1 MNRRRVA
8 MAHKKL
14 CKTLKILAGAAGI
27 ALVGMQLVAKKK
39 KADYTYKNEPAE
51 QNPFEGKKVVF
62 VKNDNDAENAD
73 GVRGHLE
80 ESGVV
85 FTQESLYSKYA
96 KRALDVV
103 LSFGGL
109 LVLSPVYA
117 TIALAIKIEDPGP
130 VLFTQKRLGK
140 NKEYFKLHKFRS
152 MKVSTPHDVPTHQLD
167 NPDQYITKVGKFIRA
182 HSLDELP
189 QIWDIFV
196 GNMSVIGPRPGL
208 WNQDLLT
215 AERDKYGANDVKP
228 GLTGWAQING
238 RDELEIPVKAKLDGE
253 YVQKQS
259 LLFDMKCF
267 LGTISKVSHDDS
279 VVEGG
284 TGEMKK
290 KPYHY
295 TDGKSDEE
303 LIGNIGFGEPVE
315 VDPEAKKKVLITGA
329 GSYIG
334 QSFIQYAKNHYPDN
348 FEIEELD
355 MTDVAW
361 KDKDFS
367 EYDVVYHVAG
377 IAHADVGKVSEEI
390 KSKYYEVNTGLAV
403 EAAEKAKREGVKT
416 FIFMSSMIVYGD
428 SAPYGQQKVID
439 ETTVLKPANFYGDS
453 KLQAD
458 VAVRELANDTYTV
471 IVLRPPMIYGKD
483 SKGNYRT
490 LAKLAKKLPVF
501 PNVDNERS
509 MLYIENLCELLCQVM
524 LLKPYHRNS
533 VVLLPQ
539 NGEWTKTSDMV
550 EMIAKASGKK
560 ITELKCLAPA
570 VWIGSKM
577 QGKIGGMVNK
587 AFGNS
592 CYAHEISVCPEI
604 DYQRVILRESIERTE
619 KTHIYK
625 AKGNMIQ
632 DEKPKALMIA
642 SVASM
647 IDQFNMDNISI
658 LLKLG
663 YEVHVAADFV
673 DGGTINQERIEN
685 LKTRLLEMGVDVF
698 HIVIPRKIT
707 AINKIITAY
716 KEVKDL
722 CDANCYRIV
731 HCHSPIGGV
740 VARMA
745 ARDIRK
751 KGTKVIYTAHGFH
764 FYDGAPKKN
773 WLMFYPV
780 EKECSRLTDVLIT
793 INKEDYNRA
802 KKSFH
807 AKETMYVPGVGVDT
821 DKFSSGLIDIAL
833 KRNELGV
840 EKNQYMFLSVGELSK
855 RENHEVVIKTLSKID
870 TVDYK
875 YFIVGKGELEKYLE
889 DLVKALGLENKVY
902 LLGYRTDVSELC
914 QAADLFIFPSHQEGL
929 PVALM
934 EAIACKT
941 NVICSNIRGNVD
953 LVLDDAYLFDEHN
966 VNAVVDCINAL
977 VDSKKRE
984 IFLEDSKEMVLKNYN
999 HLKKFDLL
1007 AVREAM
1013 RKIYSEKSGGQ
1024 YIQLNRLIFRQQFL
1038 LEHGLELDSILLFSV
1053 GELNNNKNHQ
1063 IIVDAVAKLHN
1074 DKIHYFIAGE
1084 GSEKENLVLLAEKL
1098 GVVNQLHLLGFRT
1111 DVEQLLRIMDVYCLP
1126 SIREGLNVSLMEA
1139 MASGLL
1145 CVASKIRGNVDLIK
1159 NGVTGFLCD
1168 PFDVDDVT
1176 SAMINVIELQSELTY
1191 NDNKNLIDGKYSKH
1205 TVNSIMEDLYK
1216 RYI

>member
-1 MNRRRVA
+1 

-27 ALVGMQLVAKKK
+27 AFVGMQLVAKKK
-39 KADYTYKNEPAE
+39 KTDYTYKNEPEE

-117 TIALAIKIEDPGP
+117 AIALAIKIEDPGP

-855 RENHEVVIKTLSKID
+855 RENHEVVIKALSKID

-966 VNAVVDCINAL
+966 ANAVVDCINAL

>member
-1 MNRRRVA
+1 
-8 MAHKKL
+8 MANKKL
-14 CKTLKILAGAAGI
+14 CKTLKIVAGAAGI
-27 ALVGMQLVAKKK
+27 AFVGMYLMARKKK
-39 KADYTYKNEPAE
+39 SDYTYKNEPAE
-51 QNPFEGKKVVF
+51 QNPFAGKKVVF
-62 VKNDNDAENAD
+62 VQDDNDDENAD

-80 ESGVV
+80 AVSVSV
-85 FTQESLYSKYA
+85 QQQSLYSKYG
-96 KRALDVV
+96 KRMLDVV

-109 LVLSPVYA
+109 VALSPVYA
-117 TIALAIKIEDPGP
+117 AIALAIKIEDPGP
-130 VLFTQKRLGK
+130 VLFTQKRVGQ

-152 MKVSTPHDVPTHQLD
+152 MKVSTPHDVPTHQLE

-259 LLFDMKCF
+259 FLFDMKCF

-334 QSFIQYAKNHYPDN
+334 QSFIQYAKKYYPDN

-355 MTDVAW
+355 MTDAAW
-361 KDKDFS
+361 RDKDFS

-428 SAPYGQQKVID
+428 SAPYGQEKVID
-439 ETTVLKPANFYGDS
+439 ETTVPHPANFYGDS

-458 VAVRELANDTYTV
+458 VAVRELADDTYKV

-509 MLYIENLCELLCQVM
+509 MLYIENLCEFLCQVM
-524 LLKPYHRNS
+524 LLKLYHRNS

-539 NGEWTKTSDMV
+539 NGKWTKTSDMV
-550 EMIAKASGKK
+550 KMIAKASGKK
-560 ITELKCLAPA
+560 MTELQCLAPA

-577 QGKIGGMVNK
+577 PGKIGGLVNK
-587 AFGNS
+587 AFGNN
-592 CYAHEISVCPEI
+592 CYAYNVSFYSGIFYQKLNLKESVE
-604 DYQRVILRESIERTE
+604 YTE
-619 KTHIYK
+619 KKICENVDRM
-625 AKGNMIQ
+625 GCV
-632 DEKPKALMIA
+632 EKPKALMLA

-658 LLKLG
+658 LIDLG
-663 YEVHVAADFV
+663 YEVHVIADFV
-673 DGGTINQERIEN
+673 DGGTISKERIEN
-685 LKTRLLEMGVDVF
+685 LKARLADMGVIIF
-698 HIVIPRKIT
+698 HVAIPRKIT
-707 AINKIITAY
+707 AISQIIIAY

-722 CDANCYRIV
+722 CDVNRYRIV

-855 RENHEVVIKTLSKID
+855 RKNHEVVIKALSKID

-966 VNAVVDCINAL
+966 VNNVVDCINAL
-977 VDSKKRE
+977 VGSKKRE
-984 IFLEDSKEMVLKNYN
+984 IFLEDNKETVLKNYN
-999 HLKKFDLL
+999 HLKQFDLL
-1007 AVREAM
+1007 TVREAM
-1013 RKIYSEKSGGQ
+1013 QKMYSEKSGGT
-1024 YIQLNRLIFRQQFL
+1024 I
-1038 LEHGLELDSILLFSV
+1038 HSV
-1053 GELNNNKNHQ
+1053 K
-1063 IIVDAVAKLHN
+1063 
-1074 DKIHYFIAGE
+1074 
-1084 GSEKENLVLLAEKL
+1084 
-1098 GVVNQLHLLGFRT
+1098 
-1111 DVEQLLRIMDVYCLP
+1111 
-1126 SIREGLNVSLMEA
+1126 
-1139 MASGLL
+1139 
-1145 CVASKIRGNVDLIK
+1145 
-1159 NGVTGFLCD
+1159 
-1168 PFDVDDVT
+1168 
-1176 SAMINVIELQSELTY
+1176 
-1191 NDNKNLIDGKYSKH
+1191 
-1205 TVNSIMEDLYK
+1205 
-1216 RYI
+1216 